1 MVEDAKP
8 EKAVGNGT
16 EEKVLCKNLVT
27 KTSMQRIGIRFLAK
41 KERIRKMTIPE
52 FVGYTGV
59 ALLIITYA
67 MLQLDK
73 IDPKGFW
80 YSFNNLLVAI
90 LVTVSLIETPNK
102 PSMVIEFFWF
112 MISAYGITMFYKR
125 KNESN

>member
-1 MVEDAKP
+1 
-8 EKAVGNGT
+8 
-16 EEKVLCKNLVT
+16 
-27 KTSMQRIGIRFLAK
+27 
-41 KERIRKMTIPE
+41 MTLPE
-52 FVGYTGV
+52 FIGYTGV

-112 MISAYGITMFYKR
+112 IISVYGIVMFNKR
-125 KNESN
+125 RKISEQR